1 MLNQLIDDIQ
11 HDQDNELRCIV
22 LSADGP
28 IFSAGHN
35 LKEFTDAAGTRQV
48 FDRASVLMLSILNAP
63 VPVIAKIDG
72 LAAAAGCQL
81 VGKLNFKF
89 CSCCVAK
96 FIFSATCDLVICSDR
111 SSFST
116 PGYVFYSNWGNP
128 FNL

>member
-1 MLNQLIDDIQ
+1 MLNQLIDDIER
-11 HDQDNELRCIV
+11 DQNSDELRCIV

-35 LKEFTDAAGTRQV
+35 LKEFTEAAGTDAHRKV
-48 FDRASVLMLSILNAP
+48 FSRASALMLSILKAP

-81 VGKLNFKF
+81 
-89 CSCCVAK
+89 A
-96 FIFSATCDLVICSDR
+96 ATCDLVICSDR

-116 PGYVFYSNWGNP
+116 PGYVFYSN
-128 FNL
+128 